1 MDTVRIILAEDDA
14 RIQEAFRHI
23 ADEEP
28 CLDLL
33 GVACDG
39 EQAVQMTLQFEPQVV
54 LMDIQ
59 MPRMNGIEATR
70 RIKRALPPVQVVI
83 WTIFADDQHVFEA
96 IKAGAI
102 GYLLKDSPTQ
112 EIIEGILAAARG
124 ESLLHPAVASRVIQE
139 FQRLRAVPQASPEW
153 LYELT
158 ARETEV
164 LRLLAQTRRLS
175 LPEEVTDLAHQFGL
189 DLSRPF
195 GTYTPGQRKILFLI
209 HAFVFPA
216 DVLILD
222 EPTAGLE
229 TTAQDVVY
237 RLARQ
242 ARAEGRTVFFTT
254 SSLLEAE
261 RLCDRVALLWQGRV
275 LAVERGV
282 QLRAKTLRRIEM
294 RFATPVT
301 CEAFAGLPNLEEL
314 HLEDNK
320 LRCTLRGDPDAFLK
334 IASQYRIT
342 DFISQQPGLDE
353 IYRRYYGVSGYAA

>member
-1 MDTVRIILAEDDA
+1 MDPVRIILAEDDA
-14 RIQEAFRHI
+14 RIHEAFRHI

-28 CLDLL
+28 CLDLF

-124 ESLLHPAVASRVIQE
+124 ESLLHPAVANRVIQE

-164 LRLLAQTRRLS
+164 LRLLAAGKRNKEIAAQLFLTEKTVKNYIS
-175 LPEEVTDLAHQFGL
+175 
-189 DLSRPF
+189 S
-195 GTYTPGQRKILFLI
+195 ILFKLQ
-209 HAFVFPA
+209 VNS
-216 DVLILD
+216 
-222 EPTAGLE
+222 
-229 TTAQDVVY
+229 
-237 RLARQ
+237 
-242 ARAEGRTVFFTT
+242 RT
-254 SSLLEAE
+254 EA
-261 RLCDRVALLWQGRV
+261 ALLAQKQG
-275 LAVERGV
+275 L
-282 QLRAKTLRRIEM
+282 I
-294 RFATPVT
+294 
-301 CEAFAGLPNLEEL
+301 
-314 HLEDNK
+314 
-320 LRCTLRGDPDAFLK
+320 
-334 IASQYRIT
+334 
-342 DFISQQPGLDE
+342 
-353 IYRRYYGVSGYAA
+353 